1 MLPPIADLTPD
12 LAERLPLPGTGAE
25 AGERP
30 YGARTDAGVIVGDL
44 LMRHVPALARG
55 DLEIVA
61 IARRPTVLTKVAVR
75 GAPALV
81 CRSVRSA
88 WCSVSVPTTSD
99 ACVPSSATNRCT
111 SSSGIGEPARYV
123 AEALG
128 LGYVPPMTLLEAARR
143 ADVLLGDIDYRGVR
157 GWQAV
162 NVLLASALTEWRIRL
177 KRIASSPAWR
187 LIEAA
192 RVEGRSVPA
201 EVTSRLPKGLSVS
214 IYGLHA
220 LLPTGRSAGFAAARL
235 PTRRRASAPT
245 DRRAHP
251 GRPAAAGPRQ
261 PGVFMF
267 RSASRAERQLALPH
281 MPDE

>member
-1 MLPPIADLTPD
+1 M
-12 LAERLPLPGTGAE
+12 
-25 AGERP
+25 
-30 YGARTDAGVIVGDL
+30 
-44 LMRHVPALARG
+44 LARG

-75 GAPALV
+75 RRAGTRLSQRPISLVLGVGADY
-81 CRSVRSA
+81 VRRVRA
-88 WCSVSVPTTSD
+88 ELGNEQVHVVQWH
-99 ACVPSSATNRCT
+99 
-111 SSSGIGEPARYV
+111 GEPARYV

-128 LGYVPPMTLLEAARR
+128 LGYVPPMTLLDAARR
-143 ADVLLGDIDYRGVR
+143 ADVLLGEIDYRGVR

-220 LLPTGRSAGFAAARL
+220 LLPTGQVRGIRRGTAADDVAAHLRQLIGEHIQVVPLRLDPDAGRIYVSE
-235 PTRRRASAPT
+235 RAP
-245 DRRAHP
+245 
-251 GRPAAAGPRQ
+251 
-261 PGVFMF
+261 
-267 RSASRAERQLALPH
+267 AERQLALPH
-281 MPDE
+281 MPEE